1 MLYNV
6 YWKDTLMWGR
16 FGCSL
21 SAGDVLKEVARCCAL
36 LVLLFLLSRKRK
48 KAGRQMAPQV
58 APAGC
63 ASRVGGTGPPLD
75 YSSQHAQRA
84 QLGAALVPWPQCML
98 GAAVPRLVIGRAA
111 PFAPR
116 RPSGAPRAP
125 PFLLRLK
132 MAAEVDFG
140 DRELFEQLEGED
152 GPPPPRLN
160 ADEEEEDR
168 EEAFSELR
176 ERLRGCEE
184 TVRRLREENILT
196 DWRGLRRAGTG
207 GCLPP
212 PDPFRARLCALRCSR
227 AAREAGRGAA
237 GL

>member
-1 MLYNV
+1 ML
-6 YWKDTLMWGR
+6 R
-16 FGCSL
+16 P
-21 SAGDVLKEVARCCAL
+21 AGAAV
-36 LVLLFLLSRKRK
+36 LLSRKRK
-48 KAGRQMAPQV
+48 KAGRRLAPQV
-58 APAGC
+58 VSAGC
-63 ASRVGGTGPPLD
+63 ASRVGGARPPLH

-84 QLGAALVPWPQCML
+84 QPGAAVAPWPQCML
-98 GAAVPRLVIGRAA
+98 GAAVPRFSIGRAA

-168 EEAFSELR
+168 EEAFSELQ

-196 DWRGLRRAGTG
+196 GLAG
-207 GCLPP
+207 P
-212 PDPFRARLCALRCSR
+212 
-227 AAREAGRGAA
+227 AA
-237 GL
+237 GGDGGLPAAAGSLPGQAPRPALLPRSP